1 MISMILGVLTY
12 CEALTKLKANEQ
24 KSQGVIFMDYEE
36 KIKQAEEKLK
46 KAEAAVKRIKALNHK
61 KTRTEETRKKVLAGA
76 ALLNFMSKTTDEQT
90 RTYISKIL
98 KQNLNDKDFE
108 YLSSKIDG
116 LTTGDKK

>member
-1 MISMILGVLTY
+1 MDY
-12 CEALTKLKANEQ
+12 DEKLKA
-24 KSQGVIFMDYEE
+24 
-36 KIKQAEEKLK
+36 AEEKLK
-46 KAEAAVKRIKALNHK
+46 KAEAAVKRIKALNDK

-76 ALLNFMSKTTDEQT
+76 ALLNFISKTTDEQT

>member
-1 MISMILGVLTY
+1 MDY
-12 CEALTKLKANEQ
+12 DEKLKA
-24 KSQGVIFMDYEE
+24 
-36 KIKQAEEKLK
+36 AEEKLK
-46 KAEAAVKRIKALNHK
+46 KAEAAVKRIKALNYK
-61 KTRTEETRKKVLAGA
+61 KTRTEETRNTVLAGA

-116 LTTGDKK
+116 LTTGDQK